1 MCPVNP
7 AMLAPGKVEYK
18 ASDSPNQLPTSV
30 GNKPKSPP
38 KKLDLT
44 NIPTFVPRNPD
55 DAVLS
60 GELVW
65 SPTSGTRVRRPDE
78 VFHQSTKPRPTTP
91 LQSEQGL
98 PSNTTSSY
106 SLKSQYLFHGS
117 RDFSDSPP
125 TGHRYSDSIRR
136 SPPPQFKSTQSPL
149 NPSAVR
155 PPRSVENP
163 TSRHGRH
170 NRPGEMSSPPG
181 LDRMMEMTTLDHG
194 LYSRDSSSSHLDNT
208 AYPVTN
214 LSGTNSPSQFRGPRY
229 PSGQARDL
237 FGAEPFSAPPSIPGY
252 GKLHQTGQGMHGG
265 PPSPFQSQLPH
276 SLARSPGPFQGQL
289 QDSISRP
296 TAGLPHVVPGQLPH
310 VPSPEPWTSHPSRSH
325 HGGSQNQP
333 PNQIIQPVPQRMTQ
347 SQIPPFMTQAPPGPS
362 NDALVVPP
370 RGSMPPLDYWNMLH
384 QRGIDIC
391 TRLQHA
397 NRPMTAQEQSYI
409 HELGEARV
417 YAAASQLPFRGNM
430 AKGKWLME
438 LGRTQRSVWRAG
450 PDGTPGFF
458 SPVVVAR
465 KQDFMKAIEREIALV
480 ESREGP
486 APGAGKDHRWHV
498 AFAGDG
504 PKPS

>member
-1 MCPVNP
+1 MCSVNP

-18 ASDSPNQLPTSV
+18 ASDSPNQSPTSV
-30 GNKPKSPP
+30 GNKPKFPP
-38 KKLDLT
+38 MKLDLA

-65 SPTSGTRVRRPDE
+65 SPTSGTRPRRPDE

-91 LQSEQGL
+91 LQSGQGL
-98 PSNTTSSY
+98 PPHATSAY

-125 TGHRYSDSIRR
+125 TGHRHSDSIRR

-163 TSRHGRH
+163 NSRHRRH
-170 NRPGEMSSPPG
+170 NRPGEMSFPHG

-194 LYSRDSSSSHLDNT
+194 AHSRDSSSWHLDNT
-208 AYPVTN
+208 TYPMTN
-214 LSGTNSPSQFRGPRY
+214 LSGPNSPSQFGGPRY

-265 PPSPFQSQLPH
+265 PPSP
-276 SLARSPGPFQGQL
+276 
-289 QDSISRP
+289 
-296 TAGLPHVVPGQLPH
+296 
-310 VPSPEPWTSHPSRSH
+310 EPWTSHPSRPH

-333 PNQIIQPVPQRMTQ
+333 PNQIIQPVPQRMAQ
-347 SQIPPFMTQAPPGPS
+347 SQIPPFMTQAPSGPS

-370 RGSMPPLDYWNMLH
+370 QGLMLPLDYWNMLH
-384 QRGIDIC
+384 QRGIDIS

-397 NRPMTAQEQSYI
+397 NRPMTAQEQNYI
-409 HELGEARV
+409 HKLDEARV
-417 YAAASQLPFRGNM
+417 DAVASKLPFRGNM
-430 AKGKWLME
+430 AKGKWLTE
-438 LGRTQRSVWRAG
+438 LARTQRNVWREG
-450 PDGTPGFF
+450 PDGMPGFF

-480 ESREGP
+480 EMREGP
-486 APGAGKDHRWHV
+486 APRAGKDHRRHA
-498 AFAGDG
+498 AFAEDG